1 MERFL
6 GCQNTLIAF
15 IEFFY
20 CQYCSSIT
28 PMLSTLLNLLS
39 DLCINHWKTL
49 QSQNEKI
56 SIFSI
61 SLGTQCRQSQ
71 WQCLGWIFT
80 LFVIGLSPHQLWAGS
95 HRQHAHKKWWREE
108 MDIWYWEAVSK
119 TTRLNWQQSAVRAHR
134 VNIWPR
140 KLDNEIVLHAIVG
153 MRRDFSHYVAG
164 PWDIKENWV
173 IIINIHPGA
182 TNSPHYSPGAGVTM
196 LQYAACQH

>member
-1 MERFL
+1 
-6 GCQNTLIAF
+6 
-15 IEFFY
+15 
-20 CQYCSSIT
+20 
-28 PMLSTLLNLLS
+28 
-39 DLCINHWKTL
+39 
-49 QSQNEKI
+49 
-56 SIFSI
+56 
-61 SLGTQCRQSQ
+61 
-71 WQCLGWIFT
+71 
-80 LFVIGLSPHQLWAGS
+80 
-95 HRQHAHKKWWREE
+95 

-182 TNSPHYSPGAGVTM
+182 TNSPHYRPGAGVTM